1 MVKVKDNAEL
11 LKMPQADLIKYCES
25 LDDATYNG
33 YLSADVKVRYF
44 LAKYGRGIAN
54 AIKKTNLFF
63 PAIVAQSITESG
75 YGRRI
80 PIDSNNFGGIKY
92 APNLAGV
99 VGFVLAD
106 TTEFI
111 NGKKVFV
118 KAKFSKFAD
127 AESGFKAHVQVLLAD
142 RYKSARLNA
151 KTPEEQIKMIASAG
165 YTTTNPTTYLNLMKG
180 NINRVRNTSGL
191 SIIN

>member
-1 MVKVKDNAEL
+1 MPNVKDKAEL

-25 LDDATYNG
+25 LDEPTYNG
-33 YLSADVKVRYF
+33 YLDADVKVRYF

-63 PAIVAQSITESG
+63 PAVVAQSITESG

-80 PIDSNNFGGIKY
+80 PTDSNNFGGIKY

-99 VGFVLAD
+99 IGYVLAD
-106 TTEFI
+106 TTEVV
-111 NGKKVFV
+111 NGKKIPV

-127 AESGFKAHVQVLLAD
+127 AESGFKAHVQVLLGD
-142 RYKSARLNA
+142 RYKNARLNA

-165 YTTTNPTTYLNLMKG
+165 YTTSNPTAYVNSMKG